1 MTVEFFQDKRR
12 KVLVYKTQDQRVF
25 NYIPDARPLN
35 GEHVIIPQT
44 IYNTQ
49 LLAWLKYPVAPIM
62 DDMGYDWPHN
72 RAMLPAD
79 AKACP
84 TYAQRIMSNFMV
96 ANPRAFNLSDMGT
109 MKTLA
114 TLWAL
119 DFLMLQHAP
128 GTFRALVIA
137 KLSTL
142 QRTWGDEIFKHFLG
156 RRTFQIVHH
165 SSADMRRR
173 QLAVPA
179 DFYIINPDGLKI
191 GASFKRKR
199 RRDLKI
205 EGLCADLFARTDI
218 KAVAIDE
225 ASAFRDNT
233 SGRSFIT
240 QLFCDYS
247 RMPYVWPLTGTP
259 TPNAPTDAYG
269 LARLIYNNLGM
280 SYTDFERETMVQ
292 VSAFKKLPARGAY
305 ERAARL
311 LQPAVRFDI
320 KDVWDGPGVSTS
332 QRAVLLTDHQRK
344 VLHELK
350 QQLQIQMR
358 SGATITPANEAAV
371 RTKVLQIMQGAVYD
385 DAHGTHIVDADHRIK
400 ELLSLIGEATR
411 KVLVFAPFTN
421 VINMLVTRLTAA
433 KHVCIKLNGEVKP
446 KDRDGLLLRFRDDL
460 DTRVAVCDPQTVSH
474 GLNQLVAATTV
485 VWYGPTDKGELYAQ
499 GNARAHRPGQRF
511 PVSIVQLAASA
522 LEREIFTR
530 LETNG
535 TMQGV
540 LLNWIK
546 SEGL

>member
-1 MTVEFFQDKRR
+1 MTVQFFQDKAR
-12 KVLVYKTQDQRVF
+12 KVLVYRTQDQRVL
-25 NYIPDARPLN
+25 NYIPDARPLDAD
-35 GEHVIIPQT
+35 HVIVPQS

-49 LLAWLKYPVAPIM
+49 LMAWLKYPVPPIM

-72 RAMLPAD
+72 RAMLPSD

-84 TYAQRIMSNFMV
+84 THAQRIMANFMV

-119 DFLMLQHAP
+119 DFLMLHHPP
-128 GTFRALVIA
+128 GTFRALIIA

-156 RRTFQIVHH
+156 RRTFQLVHH
-165 SSADMRRR
+165 TSAEQRRK
-173 QLAVPA
+173 QLAKPA

-191 GASFKRKR
+191 GATIKR
-199 RRDLKI
+199 RRDFKI
-205 EGLCADLFARTDI
+205 DGLCADLFARTDI
-218 KAVAIDE
+218 RAVAIDE
-225 ASAFRDNT
+225 ASAYRDQR
-233 SGRSFIT
+233 SGRSRIA
-240 QLFCDYS
+240 QIFCDYG

-259 TPNAPTDAYG
+259 TPNAPTDAFG

-280 SYTDFERETMVQ
+280 SYADFERETMVQ
-292 VSAFKKLPARGAY
+292 VSAFKKIAARGAY

-320 KDVWDGPGVSTS
+320 KDVWDGPGTTTT
-332 QRAVLLTDHQRK
+332 QRAVALTDAQRK
-344 VLHELK
+344 ILHELK
-350 QQLQIQMR
+350 QQLAVQMR

-385 DAHGTHIVDADHRIK
+385 DAHGTHTVDAEHRIK
-400 ELLSLIGEATR
+400 ELLDLIGEATK

-421 VINMLVTRLTAA
+421 VINMLIARLTHA
-433 KHVCIKLNGEVKP
+433 KQVCIKLNGEVKP

-485 VWYGPTDKGELYAQ
+485 VWYGPTDKAELYEQ
-499 GNARAHRPGQRF
+499 GNARAHRPGQRY
-511 PVSIVQLAASA
+511 PVSIVQLAASP
-522 LEREIFTR
+522 LERDIFTR